1 MEVIVGIAATVA
13 GEDTEDHV
21 EADGDAADDDVVV
34 VDDVRLPVVIE
45 QLAHQDYQLDS
56 NLKQIDENN
65 TFLTLSVR
73 VFLISCFQSRII
85 ESTYKRI

>member
-1 MEVIVGIAATVA
+1 MLVPFTYYIFIPLYLIASLKCEKYPRGCSAPVEVIVGIAATVA

-45 QLAHQDYQLDS
+45 QLEHQDYQLD
-56 NLKQIDENN
+56 NHLK
-65 TFLTLSVR
+65 
-73 VFLISCFQSRII
+73 
-85 ESTYKRI
+85 